1 MPLYMSLPHITVVV
15 GAHALAI
22 TLSLITVGVTTI
34 STIRHQHF
42 INARYSHT
50 ENLRTHWAAVI
61 ASIYAALLAIYTL
74 ALGQLTWVSDLIYNL
89 VSVTI
94 WIVMFIYATK
104 HRVLRVVD
112 EDSMAMPRRTR
123 PRARSCT

>member
-74 ALGQLTWVSDLIYNL
+74 ALGQVTWVSDLIYNL